1 MPRLSFPQ
9 WLAVVVFLLFYGFA
23 VFALTRDYYLR
34 HPVQTT
40 AAAGQSA
47 AATHGDAA
55 SEPITET
62 DPLLLYKRA
71 DAYFAQQRFDEA
83 ARVYRRVLEL
93 NPNDSE
99 AHIDLGLALQ
109 YLGDGKGALEHLRA
123 AVAKN
128 PDLQRAWLSL
138 GFVSLQAQDQKGALE
153 ALERA
158 RTLGP
163 ETDAGKE
170 AARLLEAARKP

>member
-1 MPRLSFPQ
+1 MPRLTFLQ
-9 WLAVVVFLLFYGFA
+9 WLAFTVFLLFYGFA

-34 HPVQTT
+34 HPAQTP
-40 AAAGQSA
+40 AAAGQGASA
-47 AATHGDAA
+47 AAP
-55 SEPITET
+55 EPITET

-71 DAYFAQQRFDEA
+71 DTLFAQQRFDEA

-109 YLGDGKGALEHLRA
+109 YMGDSKGALEHLRA
-123 AVAKN
+123 AVAEN

-138 GFVSLQAQDQKGALE
+138 GFVSLQAQDENGALE

-158 RTLGP
+158 RGLGP
-163 ETDAGKE
+163 DTDAGKE
-170 AARLLEAARKP
+170 AARLLEAARQP

>member
-1 MPRLSFPQ
+1 MPRLTFLQ
-9 WLAVVVFLLFYGFA
+9 WLAFAVFLLFYGFA

-34 HPVQTT
+34 HPAPTSAV
-40 AAAGQSA
+40 AGQRASA
-47 AATHGDAA
+47 VAAP
-55 SEPITET
+55 EPITET

-71 DAYFAQQRFDEA
+71 DALFAQQRFDEA

-93 NPNDSE
+93 NPNDAE

-109 YLGDGKGALEHLRA
+109 YLGDGKGALEQLRA

-138 GFVSLQAQDQKGALE
+138 GFVSLQTQDQKGALE

-158 RTLGP
+158 RGLGP
-163 ETDAGKE
+163 DTDAGKE
-170 AARLLEAARKP
+170 AARLLEVARKP